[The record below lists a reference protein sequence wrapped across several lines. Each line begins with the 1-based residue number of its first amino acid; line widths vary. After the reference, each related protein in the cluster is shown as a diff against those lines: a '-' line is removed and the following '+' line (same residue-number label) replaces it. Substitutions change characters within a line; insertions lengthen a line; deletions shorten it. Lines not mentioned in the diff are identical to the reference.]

1 MAYTTDVNTLIIN
14 HLSTTQSRIAA
25 IAASVAEKV
34 MRGKKVSSYQHLLDE
49 ADDLIAFND
58 ALDNNY
64 NDWTEAEIEQLINS
78 IASCYNT
85 QDYPYVNR
93 GRVNLN
99 ITFS

>member
-25 IAASVAEKV
+25 IAASVTEKV

-49 ADDLIAFND
+49 AEDLLSFNE